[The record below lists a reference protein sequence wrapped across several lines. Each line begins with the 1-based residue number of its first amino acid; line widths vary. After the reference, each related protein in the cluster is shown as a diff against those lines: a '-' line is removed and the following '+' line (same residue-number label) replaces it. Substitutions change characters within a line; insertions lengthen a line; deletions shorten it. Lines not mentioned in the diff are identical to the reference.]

1 MNRPAR
7 IAAPPIP
14 TTTPITVFRVLVLIP
29 EEVAVLSLES
39 WPAVPV
45 LTALDVVGETDVTRL
60 PDTVMTDVTIETTS
74 EVVVS
79 MLVSE
84 VVGVFEVFEVL
95 LVVFVGAL
103 VVVGVV
109 GAEVVEGVELG
120 DVVVGGAVVE
130 VLLGLAD
137 VWDCEV
143 VGVTEEVD
151 DDDADVDGGVE
162 VVDEDTCA
170 FALEVLLLEL
180 ASPVTALV
188 VSSRPNRLRLNQ
200 LACPMAK
207 NSVNTVNN
215 CNCRRENMMM
225 SMKVEER
232 RECDGPSYLRFQA
245 TSQR

>member
-1 MNRPAR
+1 M
-7 IAAPPIP
+7 
-14 TTTPITVFRVLVLIP
+14 
-29 EEVAVLSLES
+29 
-39 WPAVPV
+39 
-45 LTALDVVGETDVTRL
+45 TALDVVGETDVTRL

-95 LVVFVGAL
+95 SVVFVGAL
-103 VVVGVV
+103 VVVGVD
-109 GAEVVEGVELG
+109 GAEVVEGVELV
-120 DVVVGGAVVE
+120 DVVVGGAVVG

-137 VWDCEV
+137 VWDWEV
-143 VGVTEEVD
+143 VGVTDGV
-151 DDDADVDGGVE
+151 DDADVDGGVE
-162 VVDEDTCA
+162 VADVDTCA

-188 VSSRPNRLRLNQ
+188 LSSRPNMLRLNQ

-207 NSVNTVNN
+207 NSVNTVNS
-215 CNCRRENMMM
+215 CNCRRDNMMM
-225 SMKVEER
+225 LMKVEER
-232 RECDGPSYLRFQA
+232 RECDGPSYLRFQV